1 MSIGEHLAAA
11 RQQAGLTV
19 KEVSQ
24 RTRIRETIVRGVE
37 KDEYTECGGDFYV
50 RGFIRAIAREV
61 GADPE
66 PLVREYD
73 AAHPA
78 AQQAVATAGF
88 LGPVTSVDL
97 RRRRGP
103 NWTAA
108 LAVAAVVAFGVVA
121 YLFVAGSGHAHRV
134 ANHGR
139 PPIALPT
146 ASATSSPST
155 SPAPVRY
162 VREVSIRLTATA
174 DCWVEFTTPDG
185 SYLAQYFLTAGTS
198 QTWVFG
204 RAVNMRLGNP
214 AGVKLLVNG
223 KNPLPAHATQPITL
237 ALDLQSSTG

>member
-11 RQQAGLTV
+11 RQRAGLTV

-37 KDEYTECGGDFYV
+37 KDEYTECGGDFYA

-66 PLVREYD
+66 PLIREYD
-73 AAHPA
+73 AAYPA
-78 AQQAVATAGF
+78 APQAVATAGY
-88 LGPVTSVDL
+88 LGPVSSVDL

-103 NWTAA
+103 NWTAL

-121 YLFVAGSGHAHRV
+121 YLFVAGSKHANQVTSHD
-134 ANHGR
+134 R

-146 ASATSSPST
+146 ASATS
-155 SPAPVRY
+155 PAPVRY
-162 VREVSIRLTATA
+162 AREVAIRLTAKA
-174 DCWVEFTTPDG
+174 DCWVEFTTPG
-185 SYLAQYFLTAGTS
+185 GRYLAQYFVTAGTS

-214 AGVKLLVNG
+214 VGVKLIVNG
-223 KNPLPAHATQPITL
+223 KNPLPAHTTQPITL
-237 ALDLQSSTG
+237 TLDLQGTSG